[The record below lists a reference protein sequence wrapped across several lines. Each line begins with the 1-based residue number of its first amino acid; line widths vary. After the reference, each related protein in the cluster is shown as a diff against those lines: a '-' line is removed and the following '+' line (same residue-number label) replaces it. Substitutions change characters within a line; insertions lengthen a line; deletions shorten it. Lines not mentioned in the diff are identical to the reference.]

1 MKIAVIG
8 EPLVELSL
16 SDEQGD
22 NLQRRPGGDS
32 LNMAIYLSRLLD
44 KGQHQLSYFTRLG
57 DDASSRWL
65 TAALT
70 AEGISTDH
78 IGIEAGGQPGLCQI
92 ENLAGGERRF
102 SYWRSDSPAR
112 RMFVDGNS
120 PRTTAFRGFDMLIF
134 STVTLAILQPA
145 AREDML
151 QQVAGLAGSGTAVV
165 FDTNYRPAL
174 WHSPQ
179 IARHWVERASH
190 LATLLMPTTDDLRP
204 LYDIS
209 SPTDLFRKLSDQ
221 YRCDIVLKDGGQP
234 VQTRI
239 NGIAGTFTLDCS
251 GPRIDTTGAGDS
263 FNAGFVA
270 ARIAGQSP
278 EDSVTAAH
286 QLASI
291 VVAHRNAV
299 IPISAMP

>member
-1 MKIAVIG
+1 MKIGVIG

-16 SDEQGD
+16 PDEQGD
-22 NLQRRPGGDS
+22 DLRRRPGGDS
-32 LNMAIYLSRLLD
+32 LNMSIYLARLLD
-44 KGQHQLSYFTRLG
+44 PDRYPVSYLTRLG

-70 AEGISTDH
+70 AEGVSTGL
-78 IGIEAGGQPGLCQI
+78 IGTEAGGQPGLCQI
-92 ENLAGGERRF
+92 ENLGDGERRF
-102 SYWRSDSPAR
+102 AYWRSDSPAR
-112 RMFVDGNS
+112 RMFIDGNH
-120 PRTTAFRGFDMLIF
+120 PPVTAFNNFDMLIF
-134 STVTLAILQPA
+134 SAVTLAILEPA
-145 AREDML
+145 ARDIML
-151 QQVAGLAGSGTAVV
+151 RQIAVLAETGTAVI

-174 WHSPQ
+174 WHSPEV
-179 IARHWVERASH
+179 ARQWVERASG

-204 LYDIS
+204 LYGVVS
-209 SPTDLFRKLSDQ
+209 AASLFRMLTDQ
-221 YRCDIVLKDGGQP
+221 YLCDIVLKDSGQP

-239 NGIAGTFTLDCS
+239 DGDSGIFPLDCS

-263 FNAGFVA
+263 FNAGFIA
-270 ARIAGQSP
+270 ARISGQSP

>member
-44 KGQHQLSYFTRLG
+44 KDRHQLSYFTRLG

-65 TAALT
+65 MTALRTEA
-70 AEGISTDH
+70 ISTH
-78 IGIEAGGQPGLCQI
+78 QIGIEAGGQPGLCQI

-102 SYWRSDSPAR
+102 AYWRSDSPAR
-112 RMFVDGNS
+112 RMFINQNH
-120 PRTTAFRGFDMLIF
+120 PHTTAFRGFDMLVF
-134 STVTLAILQPA
+134 SAVTLAILQPA
-145 AREDML
+145 ARENML
-151 QQVAGLAGSGTAVV
+151 RQVAELAESGTAVV

-174 WHSPQ
+174 WHSPE

-204 LYDIS
+204 LYDVS
-209 SPTDLFRKLSDQ
+209 SPTDMFRMLSDQ

-239 NGIAGTFTLDCS
+239 DGIPGIFPLDCS

-270 ARIAGQSP
+270 ARISGQSP